1 MAHSRIETVSD
12 TGNIVGYIQK
22 IVWLQDVQ
30 FRFEPLDQR
39 HSTKRVDAKGFDRI
53 LGSNRCRDQ
62 MFRQLL
68 FPGQSP
74 DNPNSMFQ
82 TIGRITAISLPIKA
96 ENWWQ
101 NTFEIPVYPTSI
113 YLTPRISG

>member
-1 MAHSRIETVSD
+1 
-12 TGNIVGYIQK
+12 
-22 IVWLQDVQ
+22 
-30 FRFEPLDQR
+30 
-39 HSTKRVDAKGFDRI
+39 
-53 LGSNRCRDQ
+53 